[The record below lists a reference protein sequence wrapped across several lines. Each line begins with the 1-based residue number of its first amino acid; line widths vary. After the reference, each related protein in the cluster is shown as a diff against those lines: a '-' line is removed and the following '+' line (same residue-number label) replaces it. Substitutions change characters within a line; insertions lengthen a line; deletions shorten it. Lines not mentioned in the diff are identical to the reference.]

1 MPYPPGPIDTGILE
15 RAMPVNTARQFLDQM
30 KADNPMH
37 RLGEPEEVAKAIVFL
52 AFDATFTIGAELA
65 VDGGASQL

>member
-1 MPYPPGPIDTGILE
+1 
-15 RAMPVNTARQFLDQM
+15 M